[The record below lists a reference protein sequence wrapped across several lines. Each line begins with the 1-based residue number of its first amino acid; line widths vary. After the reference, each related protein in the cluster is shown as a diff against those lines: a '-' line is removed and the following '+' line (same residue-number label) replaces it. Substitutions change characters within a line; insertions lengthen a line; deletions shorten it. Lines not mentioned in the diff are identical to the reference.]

1 MDADAINELRA
12 EMLADRETQVEIL
25 DEHGADIHS
34 DTVKDIG
41 VSSSG
46 FSDAGQQA
54 EERSEVLGSIETAR
68 TRVHQID
75 TALERIDEGTY
86 GVCVDCGNEIPQ
98 ARLEVRPLS
107 VRCVECAAKHEDR

>member
-1 MDADAINELRA
+1 MDADALDELRDQ
-12 EMLADRETQVEIL
+12 MLADREQQVALL
-25 DEHGADIHS
+25 DEHGADLHS

-54 EERSEVLGSIETAR
+54 EERSEVLGNIETAR

-75 TALERIDEGTY
+75 IALERMEEGTY
-86 GVCVDCGNEIPQ
+86 GVCVDCGNEIPR

-107 VRCVECAAKHEDR
+107 VRCVECAAKYEGR

>member
-1 MDADAINELRA
+1 MDSDALNALRA
-12 EMLADRETQVEIL
+12 ELADDREQQVAML
-25 DEHGADIHS
+25 QEHGADLHS

-54 EERSEVLGSIETAR
+54 EERSEVLANIETAR
-68 TRVHQID
+68 TRIHQID
-75 TALERIDEGTY
+75 EAIEQMDEGTY
-86 GVCVDCGNEIPQ
+86 GTCVDCGKQIPD